1 MTDILQ
7 KNVKSAFSNLI
18 DEYSFKVREV
28 DESSVVL
35 VGSSYAIGVLL
46 DRDGLA
52 YMYYDISKPT
62 KKGYNLGLFLIQKRR
77 DLLVFGSDDKS
88 DRGLEEYLSYNLSA
102 FANQLTSAGKD
113 ILHGEKAWIKS
124 YHWPAVTVS
133 DKVLAVL

>member
-18 DEYSFKVREV
+18 DEYSFKVRKV
-28 DESSVVL
+28 DERSVVL
-35 VGSSYAIGVLL
+35 VGSSYAIGILL

-52 YMYYDISKPT
+52 YMYYDISQPT

-77 DLLVFGSDDKS
+77 GQLVFSSDDKS
-88 DRGLEEYLSYNLSA
+88 GRPLEEYLSHNLST

-113 ILHGEKAWIKS
+113 ILRGEKAWLKS
-124 YHWPAVTVS
+124 YHWPAVGVS
-133 DKVLAVL
+133 DEVLAAL